1 MIDSSDVLLLRPA
14 RPASGFPPA
23 AGDRSPP
30 AAAGAPKGLVTVT
43 ILHLDAPADAGVVDV
58 FHRVLAP
65 SLAETGAPVLACF
78 VTEPAAN
85 TYPRLPVREGEDVL
99 AWFSRFPDRAAYD
112 DHLAAL
118 ARSRLWRGGVPEIL
132 AHRLKRP
139 PATRRLSPTALS
151 RLRG

>member
-43 ILHLDAPADAGVVDV
+43 ILHLDAPADAGVVDD

-65 SLAETGAPVLACF
+65 ALAETGAPVLACF
-78 VTEPAAN
+78 VTAPASN
-85 TYPRLPVREGEDVL
+85 TYPRPPVGGGEGVP
-99 AWFSRFPDRAAYD
+99 AWSSRFPDRASSD
-112 DHLAAL
+112 
-118 ARSRLWRGGVPEIL
+118 
-132 AHRLKRP
+132 
-139 PATRRLSPTALS
+139 PTPTPL
-151 RLRG
+151 